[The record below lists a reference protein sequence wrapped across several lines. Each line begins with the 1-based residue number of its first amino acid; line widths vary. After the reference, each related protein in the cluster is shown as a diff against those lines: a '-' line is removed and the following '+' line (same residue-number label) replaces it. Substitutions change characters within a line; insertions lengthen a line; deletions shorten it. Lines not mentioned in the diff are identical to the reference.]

1 MPTVLTNTL
10 RNVIMRR
17 EWIVLLGLI
26 LTLTL
31 DKDVYCQ
38 NSEHK
43 ICFDFDS
50 HVLISQYDS
59 KITVITSQIESND
72 YSYIKIFGYSSP
84 VGDSA
89 YNMELS
95 KKRAYS
101 VYNKINE
108 IVKIDDKRFYMTWIG
123 ESSGDYDLHYE
134 NSHSQSRCVDI
145 LIQKR
150 N

>member
-1 MPTVLTNTL
+1 
-10 RNVIMRR
+10 MRI

-50 HVLISQYDS
+50 HVLIYQYDS
-59 KITVITSQIESND
+59 KIAVITSQIESND

-84 VGDSA
+84 VEILPTIWNYQKRGLILCTIKL
-89 YNMELS
+89 MRLS
-95 KKRAYS
+95 K
-101 VYNKINE
+101 
-108 IVKIDDKRFYMTWIG
+108 
-123 ESSGDYDLHYE
+123 
-134 NSHSQSRCVDI
+134 
-145 LIQKR
+145 
-150 N
+150 